1 MKVMTFPNLFRP
13 FVAIW
18 PTALLR
24 HGSQRLQQT
33 DSTSVRRTS
42 GTGSVLHNRFISK
55 SGRQFRL
62 PFVYHVLS
70 SRLAGRLLLV
80 AVSSMALNIG
90 SARQMSVNVASPM
103 ASPATPIVV
112 AYVCSWTNERL
123 PDPSLM
129 THINYA
135 FGQVKADFAGVTVQN
150 EPFLRKVVAL
160 KQVNPGLKVL
170 LSIGGWTG
178 GNFSEMAASARTRRS
193 FARDCR
199 RIVDRF
205 GLDGIDIDWE
215 YPTSSEAGISS
226 STDDTRHFTLLMR
239 DLRKAL
245 GRGKFLTIA
254 TIADGL
260 YIDFPACMPYLDFVN
275 IMAYDVANPP
285 YHHTT
290 LFRSPLSGRITVA
303 EAVEAHIRNGVPP
316 HRLTLGMALY
326 GRGNHSNP
334 VLHNFVKTRHT
345 DRRYVQQWDEAAK
358 VPYLVDASGT
368 LVWGF
373 DNPASLAAKC
383 GYILDRGLLG
393 GMYWE
398 CTEDNAQLDG
408 MRTIFLS
415 LIKNRKATPAP
426 KQLLMVDT
434 KRQDMTAHMA
444 RQLKQMALDLQWEV
458 TETDA
463 EEAGR
468 ISSFDPYH
476 LVVSDAATM
485 SSLPEKVRKAFT
497 LYLEESRGS
506 YLCLSHNVTADSL
519 QPATEFERP
528 ADSLRMV
535 TSFFGYV
542 GVNGKPYP
550 LIWTDEAR
558 KGRNYHLIFPPA
570 LQILSSTHWAEQAL
584 RNLLETI
591 DDL

>member
-1 MKVMTFPNLFRP
+1 M
-13 FVAIW
+13 
-18 PTALLR
+18 
-24 HGSQRLQQT
+24 
-33 DSTSVRRTS
+33 
-42 GTGSVLHNRFISK
+42 
-55 SGRQFRL
+55 
-62 PFVYHVLS
+62 
-70 SRLAGRLLLV
+70 LLV
-80 AVSSMALNIG
+80 AVSAMTLNIG
-90 SARQMSVNVASPM
+90 SARQLSVDVSVRTT
-103 ASPATPIVV
+103 SHVTPIVV

-135 FGQVKADFAGVTVQN
+135 FGQVRADFAGVTVQN

-170 LSIGGWTG
+170 LSIGGWTA

-193 FARDCR
+193 FAHDCR

-226 STDDTRHFTLLMR
+226 SPDDTRHFTLLMR
-239 DLRKAL
+239 ELRKAL
-245 GRGKFLTIA
+245 GRDKLLTIA

-316 HRLTLGMALY
+316 HQLTLGMPLY
-326 GRGNHSNP
+326 GRGDHSNR

-345 DRRYVQQWDEAAK
+345 DRRYVQQWDEAGK
-358 VPYLVDASGT
+358 VPYLVDASGA

-415 LIKNRKATPAP
+415 LMKYRRATPAP
-426 KQLLMVDT
+426 KKLLIVGT
-434 KRQDMTAHMA
+434 NRQDMTAHMA
-444 RQLKQMALDLQWEV
+444 RQLKQTAIELQWEV

-463 EEAGR
+463 EEADPLT
-468 ISSFDPYH
+468 SFDPYH
-476 LVVSDAATM
+476 LVVSDAATI
-485 SSLPEKVRKAFT
+485 SLLHEK
-497 LYLEESRGS
+497 
-506 YLCLSHNVTADSL
+506 
-519 QPATEFERP
+519 
-528 ADSLRMV
+528 
-535 TSFFGYV
+535 
-542 GVNGKPYP
+542 
-550 LIWTDEAR
+550 AR
-558 KGRNYHLIFPPA
+558 KGTKSLGAIYRRGTRKLPLSLTRRACRQPA
-570 LQILSSTHWAEQAL
+570 PRRKT
-584 RNLLETI
+584 
-591 DDL
+591 